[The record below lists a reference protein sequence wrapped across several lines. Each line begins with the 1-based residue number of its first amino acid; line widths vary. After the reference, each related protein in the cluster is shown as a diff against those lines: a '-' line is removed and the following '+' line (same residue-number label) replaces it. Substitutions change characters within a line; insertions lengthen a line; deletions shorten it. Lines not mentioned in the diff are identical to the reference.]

1 MMLRYSA
8 ALLLSTVLLAQ
19 PSLPEKARQVVD
31 LLLQEK
37 YAELTQLFT
46 PEMKQNLS
54 EETLR
59 TSVRPRFQALGAVQK
74 VLDPEVQRGLVR
86 DIVIVPVQFAQA
98 AVNIQVSFTK
108 TGEVAGLFFRPRV
121 APAGPYQPPPYSKPD
136 QFRTEEVTIG
146 KGEWQLPGTLS
157 IPVGKGPFAA
167 VVLVHGSGPN
177 DRDETVGGNRPFRDL
192 AEGLASR
199 GIAVLRYDKRTRVH
213 AAKMTVLDDLTVQQE
228 TIEDALAA
236 AALLRS
242 RPEINPARV
251 CVLGH
256 SLGGYLVPRIARQ
269 DPKLAGLVV
278 MAGNTRP
285 LEDLI
290 LEQTTYIFSL
300 RGTPTQ
306 EQQRQLEELKQ
317 AVQRVKTLK
326 PGMKVPVKDLP
337 LGVPV
342 SYWLDL
348 QDYDPAAEARNLKM
362 PMLILQGERDYQVT
376 MTDFARWKEALKD
389 RGTVT
394 LRSYPALNHL
404 FQPGEGKSTPTEYL
418 KPGHIAP
425 EVIND
430 LANWLA
436 AL

>member
-8 ALLLSTVLLAQ
+8 TLLLSIVLLAQ
-19 PSLPEKARQVVD
+19 PSISEKARQVVD

-46 PEMKQNLS
+46 PEMKENLS
-54 EETLR
+54 EENLR
-59 TSVRPRFQALGAVQK
+59 ASMRPRFQALGTVQK

-86 DIVIVPVQFAQA
+86 DVVIVPVQFAQA
-98 AVNIQVSFTK
+98 AVNFQVSFTK
-108 TGEVAGLFFRPRV
+108 KGEVAGLFLRPRV
-121 APAGPYQPPPYSKPD
+121 APAGPYQPPPYSKPG
-136 QFRTEEVTIG
+136 QFRTEEVTVG

-157 IPVGKGPFAA
+157 IPVGKGPSPA

-177 DRDETVGGNRPFRDL
+177 DRDETVGANRPFRDL

-199 GIAVLRYDKRTRVH
+199 GIAVLRYEKRTRMH
-213 AAKMTVLDDLTVQQE
+213 AAKMAVVDDLTVQQE

-242 RPEINPARV
+242 RPEINPVRV

-256 SLGGYLVPRIARQ
+256 SLGGYLIPRIARQ
-269 DPKLAGLVV
+269 DPKLAGVIA
-278 MAGNTRP
+278 MAGSTRP

-290 LEQTTYIFSL
+290 LEQTTYILSL
-300 RGTPTQ
+300 QGTPTP
-306 EQQRQLEELKQ
+306 QQQSQLEQLKQ
-317 AVQRVKTLK
+317 VVQRVKTLK
-326 PGMKVPVKDLP
+326 PGAKAPAKDLP
-337 LGVPV
+337 FGVPV

-348 QDYDPAAEARNLKM
+348 QGYDPATEARSLKT

-376 MTDFARWKEALKD
+376 MADFARWKEALKD
-389 RGTVT
+389 RPNVT

-404 FQPGEGKSTPTEYL
+404 FQAGEGKSTPTEYM

-430 LANWLA
+430 LATWLA